1 MGKSEREKRPPGAE
15 IAVSVLAFIN
25 ASVAGDAVLKVSASS
40 RTRRNKKA
48 DEGGIKARGKARRDK
63 FKSAINPNNF

>member
-15 IAVSVLAFIN
+15 IAMSVLAFIN

-40 RTRRNKKA
+40 RTRRNKT
-48 DEGGIKARGKARRDK
+48 EGGRGRNESEGEDKARYPR
-63 FKSAINPNNF
+63 